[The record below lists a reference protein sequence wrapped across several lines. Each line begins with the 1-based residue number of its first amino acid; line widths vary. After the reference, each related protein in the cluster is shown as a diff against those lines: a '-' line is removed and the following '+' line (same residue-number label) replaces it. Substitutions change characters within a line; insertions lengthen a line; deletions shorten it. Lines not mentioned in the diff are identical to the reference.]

1 MGSIIHF
8 PIAPGLRR
16 RNAVAVSG
24 GAEILFFTGVR
35 YERHQEPVAR
45 RARSRRPL
53 RKKRSA

>member
-1 MGSIIHF
+1 MGTIIHF
-8 PIAPGLRR
+8 PIAPGLRK
-16 RNAVAVSG
+16 NTEVVAGG

-45 RARSRRPL
+45 RTRSRRPL

>member
-1 MGSIIHF
+1 MGTIIHF

-16 RNAVAVSG
+16 RTAAAG
-24 GAEILFFTGVR
+24 PGAEILFFTGVR

>member
-1 MGSIIHF
+1 MGTIIHF

-16 RNAVAVSG
+16 QKTAAVEG

-35 YERHQEPVAR
+35 YERHQEPVVR